1 MGFTK
6 LKAAL
11 TGLMAIVLST
21 ASTNALADYT
31 LNMPRGVEQLSGEIY
46 ELHML
51 IFWVCV
57 GIAVVVFGAMIY
69 SIIYHRRSNNPEPA
83 KFHHNTTVE
92 VVWTVIPFVI
102 LILMAWPAASTL
114 IKMEDFRKS
123 EVTIKVTAMQWKWK
137 YDYIDNGFGFYSALD
152 ADSNRI
158 RQLDSG
164 EDPYSK
170 ENYLLDVDN
179 RMVVPVGKKI
189 RLLLTAADVI
199 HAWWV
204 PDIARKRDAIPGF
217 INEIWFNINEPGVY
231 RGQCAELCGYD
242 HGFMPIV
249 VEAMTPEDYAD
260 WIAGQQEK
268 FGVEPGTSGLFDAAA
283 ATPVSATDEN
293 VEPAA
298 PSGDAATEEETEN
311 DAAAGATTWDM
322 DIAMSTGE
330 QVYKQNCASCHMVN
344 GEGMEAAGF
353 PALKD
358 GPITTGDLAAHI
370 DMVVNGSEQN
380 AAMVAFGNALSDEEL
395 AAVITYE
402 RNAWGNNTGDLVD
415 PSDIKAAR

>member
-11 TGLMAIVLST
+11 TGLTAFVLS
-21 ASTNALADYT
+21 AVSTNALADYT
-31 LNMPRGVEQLSGEIY
+31 LNMTRGVSELSGEIY

-57 GIAVVVFGAMIY
+57 VIAVVVFGAMIW
-69 SIIYHRRSNNPEPA
+69 SIIFHRRSKNPEPA
-83 KFHHNTTVE
+83 SFHHNTTVE

-114 IKMEDFRKS
+114 LKIEDFRKS
-123 EVTIKVTAMQWKWK
+123 DITIKVTGMQWKWQ
-137 YDYIDNGFGFYSALD
+137 YDYIDDGFRFYSSLD

-164 EDPYSK
+164 EDPFSK

-179 RMVVPVGKKI
+179 RMVVPVDKKV
-189 RLLLTAADVI
+189 RLLLTSADVI

-204 PDIARKRDAIPGF
+204 PDFARKRDAVPGF
-217 INEIWFNINEPGVY
+217 INEIWFRVKEPGVY

-249 VEAMTPEDYAD
+249 VEAMAQEDYDKWVAE
-260 WIAGQQEK
+260 QQEK
-268 FGVEPGTSGLFDAAA
+268 FGVDTASLGMMDAAA
-283 ATPVSATDEN
+283 SEA
-293 VEPAA
+293 PAA
-298 PSGDAATEEETEN
+298 ETAGEASAPGDQAADVAPTE
-311 DAAAGATTWDM
+311 WSM
-322 DIAMSTGE
+322 DVAMSQGE
-330 QVYKQNCASCHMVN
+330 QVYNANCVSCHMAN
-344 GEGMEAAGF
+344 GEGMSAAGF
-353 PALKD
+353 PALK
-358 GPITTGDLAAHI
+358 GSAMATGDVAAHI
-370 DMVVNGSEQN
+370 DMVVHGSEQN
-380 AAMVAFGNALSDEEL
+380 AAMAAFGNMLSDEEI
-395 AAVITYE
+395 AAVVTYE
-402 RNAWGNNTGDLVD
+402 RNAWGNDTGDLVS